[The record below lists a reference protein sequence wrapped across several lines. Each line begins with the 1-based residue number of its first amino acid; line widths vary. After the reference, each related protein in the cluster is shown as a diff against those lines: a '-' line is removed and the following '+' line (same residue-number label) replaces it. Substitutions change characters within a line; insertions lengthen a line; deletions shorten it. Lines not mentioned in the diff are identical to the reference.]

1 MENNFLKVEGDQF
14 VKDKKTSALL
24 TVNKNILLQNEARK
38 KLGQKLNGKDEEI
51 NKLKEKVNEI
61 TYDIGEIKNMLSML
75 LQKKDC

>member
-24 TVNKNILLQNEARK
+24 TINKNILLQNEARK

-61 TYDIGEIKNMLSML
+61 TDDIGEIKNMLSML